1 MSLLLTK
8 NNKLRLQFTR
18 AYENWTIKDV
28 CLGKRCECVWLSL
41 LLFLGSISNKVFHE
55 VLLDTCLDLTRHC
68 WPQDSEKKRKK
79 DLKSS
84 QTEGKRSRPQ
94 RKDSPEVLP
103 RIIVM

>member
-1 MSLLLTK
+1 M
-8 NNKLRLQFTR
+8 
-18 AYENWTIKDV
+18 
-28 CLGKRCECVWLSL
+28 CWLSL
-41 LLFLGSISNKVFHE
+41 LLFPGSISNKVFHE

-94 RKDSPEVLP
+94 RKDGPEV
-103 RIIVM
+103 RSEDHCNVMAE